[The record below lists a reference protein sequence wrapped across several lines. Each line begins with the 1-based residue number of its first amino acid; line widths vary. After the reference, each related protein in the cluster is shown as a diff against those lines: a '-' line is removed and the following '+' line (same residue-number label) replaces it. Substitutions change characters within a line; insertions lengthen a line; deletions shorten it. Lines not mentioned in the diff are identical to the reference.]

1 MEIKSFQK
9 IYPTTTLSFP
19 NVSIDTP
26 LGIVTGPN
34 GCGKSTW
41 LKAVA
46 GLIQTAPNVRLSHTA
61 FLDHHTHVPQG
72 VSLAFFLERLATML
86 GIPMSFLEGHLKAFD
101 LWACLPKQTQSL
113 SKGMRQKALLSVLL
127 ASHKILLLDEPEDGL
142 DVASLTYFLEAV
154 SKRQARTII
163 ATHHPKPYRFLK
175 ASWIELSNV

>member
-9 IYPTTTLSFP
+9 VYPTTTLTFP
-19 NVSIDTP
+19 NVSLKTP
-26 LGIVTGPN
+26 LGIVIGPN

-46 GLIQTAPNVRLSHTA
+46 GLIQTQPTVRLSHTA

-72 VSLAFFLERLATML
+72 VTLAFFLERLATML
-86 GIPMSFLEGHLKAFD
+86 NLSMASLENHLKAFD
-101 LWACLPKQTQSL
+101 LWSCLTKKTQSL

-127 ASHKILLLDEPEDGL
+127 ASQKTLLLDEPEDGL
-142 DVASLTYFLEAV
+142 DVASLDYFLEAV

-163 ATHHPKPYRFLK
+163 ATHQKKPYLALK
-175 ASWIELSNV
+175 ASWIEL